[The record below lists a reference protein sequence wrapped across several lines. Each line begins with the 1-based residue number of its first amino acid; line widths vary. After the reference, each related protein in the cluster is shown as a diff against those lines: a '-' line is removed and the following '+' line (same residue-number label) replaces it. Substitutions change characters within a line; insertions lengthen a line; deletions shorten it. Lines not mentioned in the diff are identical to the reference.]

1 MVIEIVNDIINVVK
15 AHGDDAFLIAM
26 IIMLLD
32 GSCQCIRTR
41 AIQKIKF
48 GKLLL
53 RGMFVFYLAV
63 LLRLTLLERSH
74 ENYAPP
80 NLILFSTLDA
90 SKVDIRFAIENII
103 LVIPFGAMVCLI
115 GSNKAGVIKVTLC
128 SFLLS
133 ACIEMTQ
140 YMTRCG
146 HFELDDILFNTLGGL
161 LGWLMISAASMIVTS
176 WRKKLL

>member
-15 AHGDDAFLIAM
+15 AHGDDAFLIAV

-32 GSCQCIRTR
+32 GSRQCMRTR
-41 AIQKIKF
+41 AIRKIKF

-103 LVIPFGAMVCLI
+103 LMIPFGALACLI
-115 GSNKAGVIKVTLC
+115 GSQKAGIIKVTLC

-133 ACIEMTQ
+133 ASIEMTQ
-140 YMTRCG
+140 YVTRCG
-146 HFELDDILFNTLGGL
+146 HFELDDILFNTMGGL
-161 LGWLMISAASMIVTS
+161 LGWIVISAVSMIAAS
-176 WRKKLL
+176 CRKKPL